1 MPGSWRSS
9 SAPRPTTWRRRE
21 LAAWI
26 IESRADYRLVDLR
39 TEAEFAQYHIP
50 TALSIPM
57 SVLTDAGLGRQEKIV
72 LYSEGGIHSAQAWML
87 LKAQGYKSVYMLKG
101 GLDEW
106 KDQVVFPVV
115 SDNPTPVQRA
125 RDERLKSMS
134 TFFGGQPR
142 SAAAVATGA
151 PATPA
156 VAAPQTPAVP
166 MVAAPAVTCRGREA
180 RAPRRRRKAAR
191 SSDPTHARLAPQHA
205 QLDEQAG
212 EVVDA
217 ALVGDQAVRH
227 LHQQDAVNLA
237 AAARAV
243 EPHEASGVGRLRHE
257 GHRHPI
263 AVDEGRLVVHGPV
276 RE

>member
-1 MPGSWRSS
+1 MPVWISRLTLNQKLAAAAVVLGAVALFAAPYPGSKVTLDAREL
-9 SAPRPTTWRRRE
+9 ALVVGTEADHVEARE

-26 IESRADYRLVDLR
+26 IESRPDYRLVDLR

-106 KDQVVFPVV
+106 RDQVVFPVV
-115 SDNPTPVQRA
+115 SDDPTPVQRA

-142 SAAAVATGA
+142 SAAAVAAGA

-156 VAAPQTPAVP
+156 IAAPLRPAVP
-166 MVAAPAVTCRGREA
+166 MVAAPASPAGGA
-180 RAPRRRRKAAR
+180 KPAPKKKK
-191 SSDPTHARLAPQHA
+191 
-205 QLDEQAG
+205 
-212 EVVDA
+212 
-217 ALVGDQAVRH
+217 
-227 LHQQDAVNLA
+227 
-237 AAARAV
+237 
-243 EPHEASGVGRLRHE
+243 E
-257 GHRHPI
+257 GC
-263 AVDEGRLVVHGPV
+263 
-276 RE
+276 